1 MVAARIGQS
10 FVLRNKPVNFFEH
23 QEQARRQSRWLVF
36 LFILAV
42 IIIIVVIDFAI
53 LVAFGVMNTEEQQFI
68 FNTQALKAN
77 LPTLLGGAVLTAG
90 VIAVASLFK
99 TAALRSGG
107 GKVARDLGGVLVEA
121 DARDPLRRR
130 LYNVVEE
137 IALAS
142 GIAVPEIYVLEQESG
157 INAFAAGFTPA
168 DAAVAVT
175 RGALE
180 KLSRN
185 ELQGVI
191 AHEFSHI
198 FNGDMR
204 LNIRLMGALFGILM
218 LSLIGR
224 RVLHGS
230 FYMGRSKNNNGGA
243 IVLIAVAVM
252 LVGYIGLFFG
262 RWIKSAVSRQ
272 REYLADAS
280 AVQFTRDPDGIAG
293 ALKKISVYSDAS
305 YLNVETEEVS
315 HMLFGDGEKMSM
327 FSTHPPLN
335 ERIKRVDKS
344 FKPED
349 LAELAKKIQRE
360 HQAESE
366 RHSKKQEATERRGG
380 GMFDGGNLVDQI
392 GHPDFSRILMAATL
406 AASIPDEISQAAHSS
421 QWATEVLF
429 YCLLDRDDEIREQQL
444 LMVAQNMGG
453 DSETRVRGLVNAAP
467 ELAREQRLPLLEIS
481 IPELKRRPPD
491 HVSKV
496 LATVKALS
504 EADGQTDVFEY
515 LMAKIIAQHLWESV
529 NPQRV
534 KLSGKKSLAQMS
546 DKAHSVI
553 TVLALHG
560 NEGSAAAESAYR
572 AGSTVLGSGTNA
584 SMPDTGDWSETLDM
598 ALSALDQLKPSDKET
613 FVKALLATV
622 MADDKIA
629 VTELEL
635 LRVVCAVIHVPLPMI
650 TGGQS

>member
-1 MVAARIGQS
+1 M
-10 FVLRNKPVNFFEH
+10 NFFEY
-23 QEQARRQSRWLVF
+23 QDQARRQSRWLIF

-42 IIIIVVIDFAI
+42 ITIVVVIDLAMLI
-53 LVAFGVMNTEEQQFI
+53 AFGLMDSEQQQFV
-68 FNTQALKAN
+68 FSMQSLKAN
-77 LPTLLGGAVLTAG
+77 LPTLLGGALVTAS
-90 VIAVASLFK
+90 VIVVASLFK
-99 TAALRSGG
+99 TAMLRSGG
-107 GKVARDLGGVLVEA
+107 GKVARELGGTLVEA

-180 KLSRN
+180 KLSRS

-224 RVLHGS
+224 RFLHGS
-230 FYMGRSKNNNGGA
+230 LYMGRSKNSNGGA
-243 IVLIAVAVM
+243 IMLLAIAVM

-305 YLNVETEEVS
+305 YLNVESEEVS
-315 HMLFGDGEKMSM
+315 HMLFGDGEQTKM

-335 ERIKRVDKS
+335 ERIQRIDKS
-344 FKPED
+344 FKPDD
-349 LAELAKKIQRE
+349 LVQLAKNIHRQGQVEAEIAAKEQR
-360 HQAESE
+360 
-366 RHSKKQEATERRGG
+366 SKKSGSS
-380 GMFDGGNLVDQI
+380 GMFDADTLVDQI
-392 GHPDFSRILMAATL
+392 GHPDFSRILMAAAL
-406 AASIPDEISQAAHSS
+406 AASIPDEISKAAHSS

-429 YCLLDRDDEIREQQL
+429 YSLMDNDSEIREQQL
-444 LMVAQNMGG
+444 LIVAQNMGG
-453 DSETRVRGLVNAAP
+453 DSEGRVRGLLNAAP

-491 HVSKV
+491 YVSKV
-496 LATVKALS
+496 LTTVTALN

-515 LMAKIIAQHLWESV
+515 LMAKIVSQHLWESM

-534 KLSGKKSLAQMS
+534 KLSGKKSLKKVNSEALDVIAVLASHGHQSNDEVQSAYQAGSDILGADATVPMPITEDWPDTL
-546 DKAHSVI
+546 DKA
-553 TVLALHG
+553 LP
-560 NEGSAAAESAYR
+560 E
-572 AGSTVLGSGTNA
+572 
-584 SMPDTGDWSETLDM
+584 
-598 ALSALDQLKPSDKET
+598 LDQLKPADKEKL
-613 FVKALLATV
+613 VKALIATV
-622 MADDKIA
+622 MADNKMA
-629 VTELEL
+629 VAEMEL
-635 LRVVCAVIHVPLPMI
+635 LRVICSVIHVPLPMI
-650 TGGQS
+650 TGGEAQ

>member
-1 MVAARIGQS
+1 M
-10 FVLRNKPVNFFEH
+10 NFFEF
-23 QEQARRQSRWLVF
+23 QDQARRQSRWLIF

-42 IIIIVVIDFAI
+42 ITIVVVIDLAMLI
-53 LVAFGVMNTEEQQFI
+53 AFGVINTEQQQFI
-68 FNTQALKAN
+68 FNMQTLQANA
-77 LPTLLGGAVLTAG
+77 PALLIGALVTFA
-90 VIAVASLFK
+90 VIAIASLFK

-142 GIAVPEIYVLEQESG
+142 GITVPEIYVLEQESG

-204 LNIRLMGALFGILM
+204 LNIRLMGALFGILV

-230 FYMGRSKNNNGGA
+230 YYMGRSKNSSSGG
-243 IVLIAVAVM
+243 IMLVAVAVM

-272 REYLADAS
+272 REDLADAS

-305 YLNVETEEVS
+305 YLNAESEEVS
-315 HMLFGDGEKMSM
+315 HMLFGDGQKMSM
-327 FSTHPPLN
+327 FSTHPPMDK
-335 ERIKRVDKS
+335 RIQRIDKS

-349 LAELAKKIQRE
+349 LVQLAKSIQRKS
-360 HQAESE
+360 QAEAE
-366 RHSKKQEATERRGG
+366 QAAKKQEKVKQGGG
-380 GMFDGGNLVDQI
+380 GMFDVDNLVDQI
-392 GHPDFSRILMAATL
+392 GQPDFSGILLAAAL
-406 AASIPDEISQAAHSS
+406 AASIPDEISQAAHSN

-429 YCLLDRDDEIREQQL
+429 YCLMDRDTEIREQQL
-444 LMVAQNMGG
+444 LFVAQNMGS
-453 DSETRVRGLVNAAP
+453 DSETRVRGLLNAAP
-467 ELAREQRLPLLEIS
+467 DLAREQRLPLLEIS

-496 LATVKALS
+496 LATVKAVS
-504 EADGQTDVFEY
+504 ESDGQIDVFEY
-515 LMAKIIAQHLWESV
+515 LMAKIITQHLWESM
-529 NPQRV
+529 NPQSVR
-534 KLSGKKSLAQMS
+534 LSGKGSLKQVIA
-546 DKAHSVI
+546 KALDVI
-553 TVLALHG
+553 AVLALHG
-560 NEGSAAAESAYR
+560 HEDAKGVESAYLV
-572 AGSTVLGSGTNA
+572 GSEILGAKGADSV
-584 SMPDTGDWSETLDM
+584 PEIEDWSETLDE
-598 ALSALDQLKPSDKET
+598 ALPLLDQLKPADKEIL
-613 FVKALLATV
+613 VKAMIATV
-622 MADDKIA
+622 MADNRVA
-629 VTELEL
+629 VPEMEL

-650 TGGQS
+650 SGD

>member
-1 MVAARIGQS
+1 M
-10 FVLRNKPVNFFEH
+10 NFFEH

-42 IIIIVVIDFAI
+42 LIIIVVIDVAI
-53 LVAFGVMNTEEQQFI
+53 LVAFGLMNIEQQ
-68 FNTQALKAN
+68 QAPLSLASLKVN
-77 LPTLLGGAVLTAG
+77 FPLLLGGAVVTAA
-90 VIAVASLFK
+90 VIAIASLFK

-142 GIAVPEIYVLEQESG
+142 GIPVPEIYVLEQESG

-180 KLSRN
+180 KLNRG

-204 LNIRLMGALFGILM
+204 LNIRLMGALFGILV

-230 FYMGRSKNNNGGA
+230 YYMGRSKSKNGGS
-243 IVLIAVAVM
+243 IVLIAVVVM

-272 REYLADAS
+272 REYLADAL

-293 ALKKISVYSDAS
+293 ALKKIAVYSDAS

-315 HMLFGDGEKMSM
+315 HMLFGSGERVRM

-335 ERIKRVDKS
+335 ERIARIDKS
-344 FKPED
+344 FTQED
-349 LAELAKKIQRE
+349 LVQLAKRIQRQG
-360 HQAESE
+360 QAEAE
-366 RHSKKQEATERRGG
+366 QAEKEQKKAKPGGG
-380 GMFDGGNLVDQI
+380 GMFDADNLVEQI
-392 GHPDFSRILMAATL
+392 GNPDFSRILMAAAL
-406 AASIPDEISQAAHSS
+406 AATIPEEISQAAHSN

-429 YCLLDRDDEIREQQL
+429 YCLMDRDDEIREQQL
-444 LMVAQNMGG
+444 LSVAQNMGSE
-453 DSETRVRGLVNAAP
+453 SETRVRGLLSAAP
-467 ELAREQRLPLLEIS
+467 ELAREQRLPLLEIA

-496 LATVKALS
+496 LATVKLLN

-515 LMAKIIAQHLWESV
+515 LMAKIIAQHLWEST
-529 NPQRV
+529 NPQQV
-534 KLSGKKSLAQMS
+534 KLAGKKSLDQ
-546 DKAHSVI
+546 VI
-553 TVLALHG
+553 EAALEVIAVLALYG
-560 NEGSAAAESAYR
+560 NDSEMAVGSAYR
-572 AGSTVLGSGTNA
+572 AGSGLLGAGPDD
-584 SMPDTGDWSETLDM
+584 SMPAIEDWKVLMDRNLPM
-598 ALSALDQLKPSDKET
+598 LDQLKPADKEKL
-613 FVKALLATV
+613 VKSMIATV
-622 MADDKIA
+622 MSDKKIA
-629 VTELEL
+629 VTEMEL
-635 LRVVCAVIHVPLPMI
+635 LRVICSVIHVPLPMI
-650 TGGQS
+650 TGGES

>member
-1 MVAARIGQS
+1 M
-10 FVLRNKPVNFFEH
+10 NFFEY
-23 QEQARRQSRWLVF
+23 QEQARRQSRWLVI
-36 LFILAV
+36 LFIIAV
-42 IIIIVVIDFAI
+42 LIIVVVIDFAI
-53 LVAFGVMNTEEQQFI
+53 LVAFGFYEHRGATVCIWSTSI
-68 FNTQALKAN
+68 KAN
-77 LPTLLGGAVLTAG
+77 IPVLLGGAAVTIA
-90 VIAVASLFK
+90 VIAIASLFK
-99 TAALRSGG
+99 TASLRSGG

-121 DARDPLRRR
+121 DANDPLRRR

-142 GIAVPEIYVLEQESG
+142 GTPVPEIYVLEQESG
-157 INAFAAGFTPA
+157 INAFAAGFSPA

-180 KLSRN
+180 KLSRG

-204 LNIRLMGALFGILM
+204 LNIRLMGALFGILV

-230 FYMGRSKNNNGGA
+230 YYVGRSKNSNGGA
-243 IVLIAVAVM
+243 IVLVAVAVM

-293 ALKKISVYSDAS
+293 ALKKIAIYSDAS

-315 HMLFGDGEKMSM
+315 HMLFGNGEKMSM

-335 ERIKRVDKS
+335 KRIQRIDKS
-344 FKPED
+344 FKPDDLVD
-349 LAELAKKIQRE
+349 LAKNIQRQGQVE
-360 HQAESE
+360 AEEAARQQKKAES
-366 RHSKKQEATERRGG
+366 SGG
-380 GMFDGGNLVDQI
+380 GMFDAGNLIDQI

-406 AASIPDEISQAAHSS
+406 AASIPEEISQAAHSN

-429 YCLLDRDDEIREQQL
+429 YCLLDRDDDIREQQL
-444 LMVAQNMGG
+444 LFVAQNMGN
-453 DSETRVRGLVNAAP
+453 DSEARVRGLWSAAP
-467 ELAREQRLPLLEIS
+467 ELAREQRLPLLEIA

-496 LATVKALS
+496 LATVRALN

-515 LMAKIIAQHLWESV
+515 LMAKIIAQHSV
-529 NPQRV
+529 GVR
-534 KLSGKKSLAQMS
+534 
-546 DKAHSVI
+546 
-553 TVLALHG
+553 
-560 NEGSAAAESAYR
+560 ESATGQAFGQR
-572 AGSTVLGSGTNA
+572 IAA
-584 SMPDTGDWSETLDM
+584 TGDRQGPWSDRC
-598 ALSALDQLKPSDKET
+598 AG
-613 FVKALLATV
+613 LAW
-622 MADDKIA
+622 
-629 VTELEL
+629 
-635 LRVVCAVIHVPLPMI
+635 
-650 TGGQS
+650 Q

>member
-1 MVAARIGQS
+1 M
-10 FVLRNKPVNFFEH
+10 NFFEY
-23 QEQARRQSRWLVF
+23 QEQARRQSRWLIF

-42 IIIIVVIDFAI
+42 LIIIVVIDAAI
-53 LVAFGVMNTEEQQFI
+53 LVAFGVMNTEEQQFV
-68 FNTQALKAN
+68 FNMQMLKAN
-77 LPTLLGGAVLTAG
+77 LPTILGGALVTAA
-90 VIAVASLFK
+90 VIAIASLFK

-180 KLSRN
+180 KLSRS

-230 FYMGRSKNNNGGA
+230 YYMGRSKNSNGGA
-243 IVLIAVAVM
+243 IVLIAIAVM

-315 HMLFGDGEKMSM
+315 HMLFGDGEKTSM

-335 ERIKRVDKS
+335 ERIQRIDKS

-349 LAELAKKIQRE
+349 LVTLAKNIQRE
-360 HQAESE
+360 GRVEAEQAAREQ
-366 RHSKKQEATERRGG
+366 KKARQGG
-380 GMFDGGNLVDQI
+380 AGMFDADSLIDQI

-406 AASIPDEISQAAHSS
+406 AASIPEEISQAAHSN

-429 YCLLDRDDEIREQQL
+429 YCLMDRDDEIRERQL
-444 LMVAQNMGG
+444 LAVAQNMGS
-453 DSETRVRGLVNAAP
+453 DSEARVRGLLNAAP

-496 LATVKALS
+496 LSTVKALNA
-504 EADGQTDVFEY
+504 ADGQIDVFEY
-515 LMAKIIAQHLWESV
+515 LMAKIIAQHLWESM

-534 KLSGKKSLAQMS
+534 RLSGKKSLQKMTDEAL
-546 DKAHSVI
+546 DVI
-553 TVLALHG
+553 AVLALHG
-560 NEGSAAAESAYR
+560 HESTADVEGAYR
-572 AGSTVLGSGTNA
+572 AGSSVLGA
-584 SMPDTGDWSETLDM
+584 DVAAKMPEIEDWSEILDR
-598 ALSALDQLKPSDKET
+598 ALPALDQLKPADKEKL
-613 FVKALLATV
+613 VKALIATV
-622 MADDKIA
+622 MADNKVA
-629 VTELEL
+629 VSEMEL
-635 LRVVCAVIHVPLPMI
+635 LRVVCSVIHVPLPMI
-650 TGGQS
+650 SGGET

>member
-1 MVAARIGQS
+1 
-10 FVLRNKPVNFFEH
+10 VNFFEH
-23 QEQARRQSRWLVF
+23 QDKARSQTRWLVF

-42 IIIIVVIDFAI
+42 VIIIVVIDLAI
-53 LVAFGVMNTEEQQFI
+53 LVAFGVMDTEQQH
-68 FNTQALKAN
+68 ALFTFQSLQAN
-77 LPTLLGGAVLTAG
+77 LPTFIGGALVTAG
-90 VIAVASLFK
+90 VIAIASLFK
-99 TAALRSGG
+99 TATLRSGG

-142 GIAVPEIYVLEQESG
+142 GIPVPEIYVLEQESG

-180 KLSRN
+180 KLSRA
-185 ELQGVI
+185 ELQGVL

-230 FYMGRSKNNNGGA
+230 FYMGRSKNKNGGA
-243 IVLIAVAVM
+243 IILVAVAVM

-293 ALKKISVYSDAS
+293 ALKKIAVYSDAS

-315 HMLFGDGEKMSM
+315 HMLFGNGENMSM

-335 ERIKRVDKS
+335 ERIQRIDRS
-344 FKPED
+344 FKPDD
-349 LAELAKKIQRE
+349 LIQLAKSIQRQN
-360 HQAESE
+360 QAEAE
-366 RHSKKQEATERRGG
+366 QLANQQKKEKPSAG
-380 GMFDGGNLVDQI
+380 GMFDADKLIDQI
-392 GHPDFSRILMAATL
+392 GNPDSSGILMAAAL
-406 AASIPDEISQAAHSS
+406 AASIPEEINQAAHSN

-429 YCLLDRDDEIREQQL
+429 YCLMDREDEIREQQL
-444 LMVAQNMGG
+444 LIVAKNMGS
-453 DSETRVRGLVNAAP
+453 DSEARVRGLLSAAP
-467 ELAREQRLPLLEIS
+467 KLAKEQRLPLLEIA

-491 HVSKV
+491 QVSRV
-496 LATVKALS
+496 LTTVKALN

-515 LMAKIIAQHLWESV
+515 LMAKIIAQHLWESL

-534 KLSGKKSLAQMS
+534 KLSGKTSLKKVIG
-546 DKAHSVI
+546 KAMDVI
-553 TVLALHG
+553 AVLALHG
-560 NEGSAAAESAYR
+560 NEGKEAVAKAYR
-572 AGSTVLGSGTNA
+572 SGSLLLGADA
-584 SMPDTGDWSETLDM
+584 SVKMPVIEDWSDALDS
-598 ALSALDQLKPSDKET
+598 ALSALDQLKPADKEKLI
-613 FVKALLATV
+613 KALIATV
-622 MADDKIA
+622 MSDNNIA
-629 VTELEL
+629 VTEMEL

-650 TGGQS
+650 TGGK

>member
-1 MVAARIGQS
+1 M
-10 FVLRNKPVNFFEH
+10 NFFEY
-23 QEQARRQSRWLVF
+23 QEKARRQSRWLVF

-42 IIIIVVIDFAI
+42 ITIVIVIDLAI
-53 LVAFGVMNTEEQQFI
+53 LIAFGVMNTEHEQQQVLFSMD
-68 FNTQALKAN
+68 TLKAQ
-77 LPTLLGGAVLTAG
+77 LPLLLGGALVTTA

-99 TAALRSGG
+99 TASLRSGG

-180 KLSRN
+180 KLSRS

-230 FYMGRSKNNNGGA
+230 FYMGRSKNNNAGA
-243 IVLIAVAVM
+243 IMLIAVAVM
-252 LVGYIGLFFG
+252 VVGYIGMFFG

-280 AVQFTRDPDGIAG
+280 AVQFTREPDGIAG
-293 ALKKISVYSDAS
+293 ALKKISIYSDAS

-349 LAELAKKIQRE
+349 LTVLAKKIQRE
-360 HQAESE
+360 HKSESE
-366 RHSKKQEATERRGG
+366 RRSKKQETTERRGG

-392 GHPDFSRILMAATL
+392 GHPDFSRILMAAAM
-406 AASIPDEISQAAHSS
+406 AASIPDEISQAAHSN

-429 YCLLDRDDEIREQQL
+429 YCLLDRDEEICEQQL
-444 LMVAQNMGG
+444 LMVAQNMGS
-453 DSETRVRGLVNAAP
+453 DSETRVRGLLNAAP

-515 LMAKIIAQHLWESV
+515 LMAKIIGQHLWESV

-534 KLSGKKSLAQMS
+534 RLSGKKSLAPML
-546 DKAHSVI
+546 DKALSVI
-553 TVLALHG
+553 AVLALHG
-560 NEGSAAAESAYR
+560 NEDSTDAEIAYR
-572 AGSTVLGSGTNA
+572 AGSVVLGADTNA
-584 SMPDTGDWSETLDM
+584 SIPDTGDWRETLDM
-598 ALSALDQLKPSDKET
+598 ALSALDQLKPTDKEK
-613 FVKALLATV
+613 FVKALIETV

>member
-1 MVAARIGQS
+1 M
-10 FVLRNKPVNFFEH
+10 NFFEH

-42 IIIIVVIDFAI
+42 IVIILVIDLAI
-53 LVAFGVMNTEEQQFI
+53 LIAFGVTNTEQQQNLFSVQ
-68 FNTQALKAN
+68 TLQAN
-77 LPTLLGGAVLTAG
+77 IPTLLGGAFVTAI
-90 VIAVASLFK
+90 VIALASMFK
-99 TAALRSGG
+99 TFALRSGG

-142 GIAVPEIYVLEQESG
+142 GVAVPEIYVLEQESA
-157 INAFAAGFTPA
+157 INAFAAGFSPA

-180 KLSRN
+180 KLDRN

-230 FYMGRSKNNNGGA
+230 YYVGRSRNSNGGA
-243 IVLIAVAVM
+243 IVLIAVAVT

-293 ALKKISVYSDAS
+293 ALKKIAVYSDAS
-305 YLNVETEEVS
+305 YLSVETEEVS
-315 HMLFGDGEKMSM
+315 HMLFGSGEKVSM
-327 FSTHPPLN
+327 FATHPPLN
-335 ERIKRVDKS
+335 SRIQRIDQS
-344 FKPED
+344 FVPED
-349 LAELAKKIQRE
+349 LQQLAAKLERE
-360 HQAESE
+360 QQVQAEKAE
-366 RHSKKQEATERRGG
+366 REEKRARKGG
-380 GMFDGGNLVDQI
+380 AGLFDAGNLVEQI
-392 GHPDFSRILMAATL
+392 GNPDFSRILMAAAL
-406 AASIPDEISQAAHSS
+406 AASIPAPISKAARSN
-421 QWATEVLF
+421 QWATEVLL
-429 YCLLDRDDEIREQQL
+429 YCLMDTDSEIRQQQL
-444 LMVAQNMGG
+444 LLIAQTMGS
-453 DSETRVRGLVNAAP
+453 DSEARVRGLLEAEP
-467 ELAREQRLPLLEIS
+467 DLAREQRLPLLEIA

-491 HVSKV
+491 HVGRV

-504 EADGQTDVFEY
+504 EVDGETDMFEY
-515 LMAKIIAQHLWESV
+515 LMAEIITQHLWESV
-529 NPQRV
+529 NPQSVR
-534 KLSGKKSLAQMS
+534 LAGKRTLAQVMGEAQQVIALLAAHGQP
-546 DKAHSVI
+546 DPKAAVQ
-553 TVLALHG
+553 
-560 NEGSAAAESAYR
+560 AYE
-572 AGSTVLGSGTNA
+572 AGMAVLGTGQQA
-584 SMPDTGDWSETLDM
+584 GMPDTGNWSEMLDK
-598 ALSALDQLKPSDKET
+598 ALPLLDQLKPPDKHMLVNAMIE
-613 FVKALLATV
+613 TV
-622 MADDKIA
+622 MADNALAI
-629 VTELEL
+629 EEMEL
-635 LRVVCAVIHVPLPMI
+635 LRVVCLVIHVPLPMVS
-650 TGGQS
+650 GGTSKQMGPE

>member
-1 MVAARIGQS
+1 M
-10 FVLRNKPVNFFEH
+10 NFFEY
-23 QEQARRQSRWLVF
+23 QEQARRQTRWLVF

-42 IIIIVVIDFAI
+42 LIIIVVINVAI
-53 LVAFGVMNTEEQQFI
+53 LVALGLMNTEEQQFV
-68 FNTQALKAN
+68 FSMQTLKAN
-77 LPTLLGGAVLTAG
+77 IPTLLGGAAVTAA
-90 VIAVASLFK
+90 VIAIASLFK

-121 DARDPLRRR
+121 DANDPLRRR

-142 GIAVPEIYVLEQESG
+142 GIPVPEIYVLEQESG

-180 KLSRN
+180 KLNRA

-204 LNIRLMGALFGILM
+204 LNIRLMGALFGILV

-230 FYMGRSKNNNGGA
+230 FYMGRSKNSNGGA
-243 IVLIAVAVM
+243 IVLVAVAVM

-293 ALKKISVYSDAS
+293 ALKKIAIYSDAS

-315 HMLFGDGEKMSM
+315 HMLFGDGEQVRM

-335 ERIKRVDKS
+335 DRIGRIDKS
-344 FKPED
+344 FTPDD
-349 LAELAKKIQRE
+349 LVQLAKKIQRQGE
-360 HQAESE
+360 AQAEQAARE
-366 RHSKKQEATERRGG
+366 QKKEKSHGG
-380 GMFDGGNLVDQI
+380 GMFNADNLVDQI

-406 AASIPDEISQAAHSS
+406 AASIPEEISQAAHSN

-429 YCLLDRDDEIREQQL
+429 YCLMDSNDEIREQQL
-444 LMVAQNMGG
+444 LFVAQKMGS
-453 DSETRVRGLVNAAP
+453 DSETRVRGLLNAAP

-496 LATVKALS
+496 LATVEALS
-504 EADGQTDVFEY
+504 QADGQTDVFEY

-534 KLSGKKSLAQMS
+534 RLSGKKSLQQVIE
-546 DKAHSVI
+546 KARAVI
-553 TVLALHG
+553 AVLAVHG
-560 NEGSAAAESAYR
+560 NENAAAAEDAYQ
-572 AGSTVLGSGTNA
+572 AGSALLGDAVTA
-584 SMPDTGDWSETLDM
+584 AMPVIDDWSELLDD
-598 ALSALDQLKPSDKET
+598 ALPALDQLKPADKENL
-613 FVKALLATV
+613 VKALIATV
-622 MADDKIA
+622 MADDRVA
-629 VTELEL
+629 VTEMEL
-635 LRVVCAVIHVPLPMI
+635 LRVVCSVIHVPLPMI
-650 TGGQS
+650 TGGEV

>member
-1 MVAARIGQS
+1 M
-10 FVLRNKPVNFFEH
+10 NFFEY
-23 QEQARRQSRWLVF
+23 QEQARRQSRWLVV

-42 IIIIVVIDFAI
+42 IIIIVVINVAI
-53 LVAFGVMNTEEQQFI
+53 LLAFGVMNSEEQQLV
-68 FNTQALKAN
+68 FNMQMLKAN
-77 LPTLLGGAVLTAG
+77 LPTLLGGAAVTAA

-142 GIAVPEIYVLEQESG
+142 GIPGPEIYVLEQESG

-230 FYMGRSKNNNGGA
+230 FFMGRSKNSNGGA
-243 IVLIAVAVM
+243 IMLVAIAVM

-315 HMLFGDGEKMSM
+315 HMLFGDGEKTSM

-335 ERIKRVDKS
+335 ERIQRIDKS

-349 LAELAKKIQRE
+349 LVTLAKSIQRKGQVE
-360 HQAESE
+360 AEQAAKEQESG
-366 RHSKKQEATERRGG
+366 KKRGG
-380 GMFDGGNLVDQI
+380 GMFDADNLIDQI

-406 AASIPDEISQAAHSS
+406 AASIPEEISQAAHSN

-429 YCLLDRDDEIREQQL
+429 YCLMDRDDEIRERQL
-444 LMVAQNMGG
+444 LVVAQNMGG
-453 DSETRVRGLVNAAP
+453 DSEARVRGLINAAP
-467 ELAREQRLPLLEIS
+467 ELAREQRLPLLEIA

-491 HVSKV
+491 HVNKV
-496 LATVKALS
+496 LATVNALND
-504 EADGQTDVFEY
+504 ADGQTDVFEY
-515 LMAKIIAQHLWESV
+515 LMAKIIEQHLWESM

-534 KLSGKKSLAQMS
+534 RLSGKKSLKQVI
-546 DKAHSVI
+546 DKALDVI
-553 TVLALHG
+553 AVLAMHG
-560 NEGSAAAESAYR
+560 NESTAGAENAYQ
-572 AGSTVLGSGTNA
+572 AGSELLAGETTAPMQGVK
-584 SMPDTGDWSETLDM
+584 DWSQTLDS
-598 ALSALDQLKPSDKET
+598 ALPALDQLKPADKEKL
-613 FVKALLATV
+613 VKALIATV
-622 MADDKIA
+622 MADNKIA
-629 VTELEL
+629 VAEMEL
-635 LRVVCAVIHVPLPMI
+635 LRVVCSVIHVPLPMI
-650 TGGQS
+650 TGG

>member
-1 MVAARIGQS
+1 
-10 FVLRNKPVNFFEH
+10 VNFFEY
-23 QEQARRQSRWLVF
+23 QEQARRQSRWLIF

-42 IIIIVVIDFAI
+42 ITIIVVIDLAMLI
-53 LVAFGVMNTEEQQFI
+53 AFGVMDAEQQQVLFS
-68 FNTQALKAN
+68 TQTLQAN
-77 LPTLLGGAVLTAG
+77 LPTLIGGALVTAA
-90 VIAVASLFK
+90 VIAIASLFK

-107 GKVARDLGGVLVEA
+107 GKVARELGGVLVEA

-180 KLSRN
+180 KLSRS

-230 FYMGRSKNNNGGA
+230 YYVGRSKNSNGGA
-243 IVLIAVAVM
+243 IMLVAIAVM

-305 YLNVETEEVS
+305 YLNVESEEVS
-315 HMLFGDGEKMSM
+315 HMLFGNGEKMSM

-335 ERIKRVDKS
+335 ERIQRIDKS
-344 FKPED
+344 FRPED
-349 LAELAKKIQRE
+349 LVQLAKSIQRKG
-360 HQAESE
+360 QAEAE
-366 RHSKKQEATERRGG
+366 QAAREQEKTRQSKAGL
-380 GMFDGGNLVDQI
+380 FDADSLVDQI
-392 GHPDFSRILMAATL
+392 GHPDFSRILMAAAL
-406 AASIPDEISQAAHSS
+406 AASIPEEINQAAHSN

-429 YCLLDRDDEIREQQL
+429 YCLLDRDSETREQQL
-444 LMVAQNMGG
+444 LIVAQNMGG
-453 DSETRVRGLVNAAP
+453 DSEARVRGLLMAAP

-491 HVSKV
+491 HVSNV
-496 LATVKALS
+496 LATVRALS
-504 EADGQTDVFEY
+504 DADGQTDVFEY
-515 LMAKIIAQHLWESV
+515 LMAKIIAQHLWESM

-534 KLSGKKSLAQMS
+534 RLSGKKHLGQVI
-546 DKAHSVI
+546 DKALDVI
-553 TVLALHG
+553 AVLAKHG
-560 NEGSAAAESAYR
+560 HENTTDMENAYR
-572 AGSTVLGSGTNA
+572 AGSELLGADSTVIKPAIEN
-584 SMPDTGDWSETLDM
+584 WNEVLDV
-598 ALSALDQLKPSDKET
+598 ALPELDQLKPADKEKL
-613 FVKALLATV
+613 VKALIATV
-622 MADDKIA
+622 MADDRVA
-629 VTELEL
+629 VAEMEL
-635 LRVVCAVIHVPLPMI
+635 LRVVCSVIHVPLPMI
-650 TGGQS
+650 TGGE

>member
-1 MVAARIGQS
+1 M
-10 FVLRNKPVNFFEH
+10 NFFEY
-23 QEQARRQSRWLVF
+23 QEQARRQTRWLVF

-42 IIIIVVIDFAI
+42 LIIIVVINVAI
-53 LVAFGVMNTEEQQFI
+53 LVALGLMNTEEQQFV
-68 FNTQALKAN
+68 FSMQTLKAN
-77 LPTLLGGAVLTAG
+77 IPTLLGGAAVTAA
-90 VIAVASLFK
+90 VIAIASLFK

-121 DARDPLRRR
+121 DANDPLRRR

-142 GIAVPEIYVLEQESG
+142 GIPVPEIYVLEQESG

-180 KLSRN
+180 KLNRA

-204 LNIRLMGALFGILM
+204 LNIRLMGALFGILV

-230 FYMGRSKNNNGGA
+230 FYMGRSKNSNGGA
-243 IVLIAVAVM
+243 IVMVAVAVM

-280 AVQFTRDPDGIAG
+280 AVQFTRDPEGIAG
-293 ALKKISVYSDAS
+293 ALKKIAVYSDAS

-315 HMLFGDGEKMSM
+315 HMLFGDGEQVRM

-335 ERIKRVDKS
+335 DRIGRIDKS
-344 FKPED
+344 FTPDD
-349 LAELAKKIQRE
+349 LVQLAKKIQRQGE
-360 HQAESE
+360 AQAEQAARE
-366 RHSKKQEATERRGG
+366 QKKEKSHGG
-380 GMFDGGNLVDQI
+380 GMFNADNLVDQI

-406 AASIPDEISQAAHSS
+406 AASIPEEISQAAHSN

-429 YCLLDRDDEIREQQL
+429 YCLMDRNDEIREQQL
-444 LMVAQNMGG
+444 LFVAQKMGS
-453 DSETRVRGLVNAAP
+453 DSETRVRGLLNAAP

-496 LATVKALS
+496 LATVEALS
-504 EADGQTDVFEY
+504 QADGQTDVFEY

-534 KLSGKKSLAQMS
+534 RLSGKKSLQQIIE
-546 DKAHSVI
+546 KARAVI
-553 TVLALHG
+553 AVLAVHG
-560 NEGSAAAESAYR
+560 NENAAGAEDAYQAGSALLGDAVTAA
-572 AGSTVLGSGTNA
+572 
-584 SMPDTGDWSETLDM
+584 MPVMDDWTELLDD
-598 ALSALDQLKPSDKET
+598 ALPALDKLKPADKEIL
-613 FVKALLATV
+613 VKALIATV
-622 MADDKIA
+622 MADDRVA
-629 VTELEL
+629 VTEMEL
-635 LRVVCAVIHVPLPMI
+635 LRVVCSVIHVPLPMI
-650 TGGQS
+650 TGGEA

>member
-1 MVAARIGQS
+1 
-10 FVLRNKPVNFFEH
+10 VNFFEY
-23 QEQARRQSRWLVF
+23 QDQARRQSRWLVF
-36 LFILAV
+36 LFVLAV
-42 IIIIVVIDFAI
+42 ITIVVVINLAMLI
-53 LVAFGVMNTEEQQFI
+53 AFGVMDAEQQQGLFSMQ
-68 FNTQALKAN
+68 TLKAN
-77 LPTLLGGAVLTAG
+77 LPTLLGGALVTAA

-99 TAALRSGG
+99 TATLRSGG
-107 GKVARDLGGVLVEA
+107 GKVARDLGGTLVEA

-230 FYMGRSKNNNGGA
+230 FFMGRSKNNNGGA
-243 IVLIAVAVM
+243 IMLAAVAVM

-293 ALKKISVYSDAS
+293 ALKKIAVYSDAS
-305 YLNVETEEVS
+305 YLNVESEEVS

-327 FSTHPPLN
+327 FSTHPPMN
-335 ERIKRVDKS
+335 ERIQRIDSS

-349 LAELAKKIQRE
+349 LVQLAKSIQRKGQTE
-360 HQAESE
+360 AEQAAREQQK
-366 RHSKKQEATERRGG
+366 SKPRSG
-380 GMFDGGNLVDQI
+380 GMFDADKLVDQI
-392 GHPDFSRILMAATL
+392 GHPDFSRILMAAAL
-406 AASIPDEISQAAHSS
+406 AASIPEKISKAAHSS

-429 YCLLDRDDEIREQQL
+429 YCLIDRDSEIRERQL
-444 LMVAQNMGG
+444 LAIAQNMGS
-453 DSETRVRGLVNAAP
+453 DSETRVRGLLNAAP

-491 HVSKV
+491 YVSRV
-496 LATVKALS
+496 LATVKALND
-504 EADGQTDVFEY
+504 ADGQTDVFEY
-515 LMAKIIAQHLWESV
+515 LMAKIIAQHLWESM
-529 NPQRV
+529 NPHSV
-534 KLSGKKSLAQMS
+534 SLSGKKSLKQLIDRAL
-546 DKAHSVI
+546 D
-553 TVLALHG
+553 VLAVLAVHG
-560 NEGSAAAESAYR
+560 HESTAGVESAYR
-572 AGSTVLGSGTNA
+572 AGSTLLGADA
-584 SMPDTGDWSETLDM
+584 SAPMPRIEDWSEALDE
-598 ALSALDQLKPSDKET
+598 ALPELDQLKPADKEKL
-613 FVKALLATV
+613 VKALIATV
-622 MADDKIA
+622 MADNKVA
-629 VTELEL
+629 VSEMEL
-635 LRVVCAVIHVPLPMI
+635 LRVVCSVIHVPLPMI
-650 TGGQS
+650 TGGET

>member
-1 MVAARIGQS
+1 
-10 FVLRNKPVNFFEH
+10 VNFFDY
-23 QEQARRQSRWLVF
+23 QEQARRQSRWLIF

-42 IIIIVVIDFAI
+42 IIIVVVIDAAI
-53 LVAFGVMNTEEQQFI
+53 LVAFGVMNTEEQQFV
-68 FNTQALKAN
+68 FNTQMLKAN
-77 LPTLLGGAVLTAG
+77 LPTLLWGALATAA

-99 TAALRSGG
+99 TATLRSGG

-180 KLSRN
+180 KLSRS

-230 FYMGRSKNNNGGA
+230 YYMGRSKNSNGGA
-243 IVLIAVAVM
+243 IVLIAIAVM

-315 HMLFGDGEKMSM
+315 HMLFGDGEKTSM

-335 ERIKRVDKS
+335 ERIQRIDRS

-349 LAELAKKIQRE
+349 LVTLAKRIQRE
-360 HQAESE
+360 GKAEAEQAARE
-366 RHSKKQEATERRGG
+366 QEQHKSNKGAA
-380 GMFDGGNLVDQI
+380 GMFDADNLVDQI
-392 GHPDFSRILMAATL
+392 GHPDFSRILMAAAL
-406 AASIPDEISQAAHSS
+406 AASIPEEINQAAHSN

-429 YCLLDRDDEIREQQL
+429 YCLMDRDDEIREQQL
-444 LMVAQNMGG
+444 LAVAQNMGS
-453 DSETRVRGLVNAAP
+453 DSEARVRGLLSAAP

-496 LATVKALS
+496 LSTVKALNA
-504 EADGQTDVFEY
+504 ADGQTDVFEY
-515 LMAKIIAQHLWESV
+515 LMAKIIAQHLWESM

-534 KLSGKKSLAQMS
+534 KLSGKKSLQKMMDRALG
-546 DKAHSVI
+546 VI
-553 TVLALHG
+553 AVLALHG
-560 NEGSAAAESAYR
+560 NENTAGIESAYR
-572 AGSTVLGSGTNA
+572 AGSLSLDANEPA
-584 SMPDTGDWSETLDM
+584 PMPVIEDWSETLDD
-598 ALSALDQLKPSDKET
+598 ALPALDRLKPADKEKL
-613 FVKALLATV
+613 VKALIVTV
-622 MADDKIA
+622 MADNKVA
-629 VTELEL
+629 VSEMEL
-635 LRVVCAVIHVPLPMI
+635 LRVVCSVIHVPLPMI
-650 TGGQS
+650 TGGE

>member
-1 MVAARIGQS
+1 
-10 FVLRNKPVNFFEH
+10 VNFFEY
-23 QEQARRQSRWLVF
+23 QEQARRKSRWLVF

-42 IIIIVVIDFAI
+42 IIIIVVIDIAM
-53 LVAFGVMNTEEQQFI
+53 LVAFGVMDTERQQVLFSMQ
-68 FNTQALKAN
+68 TLKAN
-77 LPTLLGGAVLTAG
+77 APTLLGGALVTAA
-90 VIAVASLFK
+90 VIAIASLFK
-99 TAALRSGG
+99 TVSLSSGG
-107 GKVARDLGGVLVEA
+107 GKVAQSLGGVLVEA

-180 KLSRN
+180 KLSRS

-230 FYMGRSKNNNGGA
+230 YFMGRSKNSNGGA
-243 IVLIAVAVM
+243 IMLVAVAVM

-293 ALKKISVYSDAS
+293 ALKKIAVYSDGS
-305 YLNVETEEVS
+305 YLNVESEEVS
-315 HMLFGDGEKMSM
+315 HMLFGDGEKTSM
-327 FSTHPPLN
+327 FATHPPMN
-335 ERIKRVDKS
+335 ERILRIDKT

-349 LAELAKKIQRE
+349 LAQLAKNIQRKRKSE
-360 HQAESE
+360 AE
-366 RHSKKQEATERRGG
+366 RASKEQEKDQEKVGPRGG
-380 GMFDGGNLVDQI
+380 GIFDIDKLVEEI
-392 GHPDFSRILMAATL
+392 GHPDFSRILMAAAL
-406 AASIPDEISQAAHSS
+406 AASIPEQISRAAHSN

-429 YCLLDRDDEIREQQL
+429 YCLMDRDPEIREQQL
-444 LMVAQNMGG
+444 LLVAQNMSS
-453 DSETRVRGLVNAAP
+453 DSETRVRSLLKAAP

-491 HVSKV
+491 YISEV
-496 LATVKALS
+496 LNTVKALND
-504 EADGQTDVFEY
+504 ADGQTDVFEY
-515 LMAKIIAQHLWESV
+515 LMAKIIAQHMWESM

-534 KLSGKKSLAQMS
+534 RLSGKKSLKQVI
-546 DKAHSVI
+546 DKALGVI
-553 TVLALHG
+553 AVLALHG
-560 NEGSAAAESAYR
+560 NEGASDANSAYR
-572 AGSTVLGSGTNA
+572 AGSKVLGADAGA
-584 SMPDTGDWSETLDM
+584 SIPEIEDWSETLDG
-598 ALSALDQLKPSDKET
+598 ALPALDALKPAGKEIL
-613 FVKALLATV
+613 VKALIATV
-622 MADDKIA
+622 MADSRIA
-629 VTELEL
+629 VSEMEL
-635 LRVVCAVIHVPLPMI
+635 LRVVSSVIHVPLPMI
-650 TGGQS
+650 TGGE

>member
-1 MVAARIGQS
+1 M
-10 FVLRNKPVNFFEH
+10 NFFEY
-23 QEQARRQSRWLVF
+23 QEQARRQTRWLVF

-42 IIIIVVIDFAI
+42 LIIIVVINVAI
-53 LVAFGVMNTEEQQFI
+53 LVALGLMNTEEQQFV
-68 FNTQALKAN
+68 FSMQTLKAN
-77 LPTLLGGAVLTAG
+77 IPTLLGGAAVTAA
-90 VIAVASLFK
+90 VIAIASLFK

-121 DARDPLRRR
+121 DANDPLRRR

-142 GIAVPEIYVLEQESG
+142 GIPVPEIYVLEQESG

-180 KLSRN
+180 KLNRA

-204 LNIRLMGALFGILM
+204 LNIRLMGALFGILV

-230 FYMGRSKNNNGGA
+230 FYMGRSKNSNGGA
-243 IVLIAVAVM
+243 IVLVAVAVM

-293 ALKKISVYSDAS
+293 ALKKIAIYSDAS

-315 HMLFGDGEKMSM
+315 HMLFGDGEQVRM

-335 ERIKRVDKS
+335 DRIGRIDKS
-344 FKPED
+344 FRPDD
-349 LAELAKKIQRE
+349 LVQLAKKIQRQGE
-360 HQAESE
+360 AEAEQAAREQ
-366 RHSKKQEATERRGG
+366 KKEKSHGG
-380 GMFDGGNLVDQI
+380 GMFNADNLVDQI

-406 AASIPDEISQAAHSS
+406 AASIPEEISQAAHSN

-429 YCLLDRDDEIREQQL
+429 YCLMDRNDEIREQQL
-444 LMVAQNMGG
+444 LFVAQKMGS
-453 DSETRVRGLVNAAP
+453 DSETRVRGLLNAAP

-496 LATVKALS
+496 LATVEALS
-504 EADGQTDVFEY
+504 QADGQTDVFEY

-534 KLSGKKSLAQMS
+534 RLSGKKSLQQVIE
-546 DKAHSVI
+546 KARAVI
-553 TVLALHG
+553 AVLAVHG
-560 NEGSAAAESAYR
+560 NENAAAAEDAYQ
-572 AGSTVLGSGTNA
+572 AGSALLGDAVTA
-584 SMPDTGDWSETLDM
+584 AMPVMDDWSELLDD
-598 ALSALDQLKPSDKET
+598 ALPALDKLKPADKEIL
-613 FVKALLATV
+613 VKALIATV
-622 MADDKIA
+622 MADDRVA
-629 VTELEL
+629 VTEMEL
-635 LRVVCAVIHVPLPMI
+635 LRVVCSVIHVPLPMI
-650 TGGQS
+650 TGGEA